1 MPDNNFWLC
10 SRKWNL
16 RHLRYFVAVA
26 EEENVSRA
34 ALYFSGGHGM
44 SEWNDLAG
52 IIIVRVQLV
61 SANIHDLVG
70 RRAKLGNQF
79 FLLFKPTVIGCNSY
93 ARGFLPVF

>member
-1 MPDNNFWLC
+1 MLAEMD
-10 SRKWNL
+10 L

-34 ALYFSGGHGM
+34 ALYFSGSHGM
-44 SEWNDLAG
+44 SEWNDVVG
-52 IIIVRVQLV
+52 IIIVRAQLV
-61 SANIHDLVG
+61 SAKIHDLLD

-93 ARGFLPVF
+93 AHGFLPVF